1 MEIEKE
7 DLYHELE
14 IMRKIPHHPNVVDYL
29 GCCTQQGG
37 CHIWHHIQLS
47 IQAMISVEI
56 TIGSVDTFQWMLYF
70 WIKDPFYII
79 MEYVAGGNMQQYLR
93 KFRPSQQAT
102 NSEELVPPTAKDLKS
117 FALQISRGM
126 EHLSSLNVRTN

>member
-1 MEIEKE
+1 
-7 DLYHELE
+7 
-14 IMRKIPHHPNVVDYL
+14 
-29 GCCTQQGG
+29 
-37 CHIWHHIQLS
+37 
-47 IQAMISVEI
+47 MIFAEI

-70 WIKDPFYII
+70 WIEDPFYII

-126 EHLSSLNVRTN
+126 EHLSSLNVYTCITYFMFIERMLFEVTGTISG

>member
-1 MEIEKE
+1 
-7 DLYHELE
+7 
-14 IMRKIPHHPNVVDYL
+14 
-29 GCCTQQGG
+29 
-37 CHIWHHIQLS
+37 
-47 IQAMISVEI
+47 MIFAEI
-56 TIGSVDTFQWMLYF
+56 TIGSVDTFQWILYF
-70 WIKDPFYII
+70 WIEDPFYII

-126 EHLSSLNVRTN
+126 EHLSSLNVSTVQLYMYYLFYVHWTNAILYLLSTCEEVTGTINI

>member
-1 MEIEKE
+1 
-7 DLYHELE
+7 
-14 IMRKIPHHPNVVDYL
+14 
-29 GCCTQQGG
+29 
-37 CHIWHHIQLS
+37 
-47 IQAMISVEI
+47 MIFAEI
-56 TIGSVDTFQWMLYF
+56 TIGSVDTFQWILYF
-70 WIKDPFYII
+70 WIEDPFYII

-126 EHLSSLNVRTN
+126 EHLSSLNVSSVYYSCITYFMFIERMLFYTFWVIVKKSLVQLADKLKLSFFLYR

>member
-1 MEIEKE
+1 
-7 DLYHELE
+7 
-14 IMRKIPHHPNVVDYL
+14 
-29 GCCTQQGG
+29 
-37 CHIWHHIQLS
+37 
-47 IQAMISVEI
+47 MIFAEI
-56 TIGSVDTFQWMLYF
+56 TIGSVDTFQWILYF
-70 WIKDPFYII
+70 WIEDPFYII

-126 EHLSSLNVRTN
+126 EHLSSLNVSSVYYTCITYFMFIERMLFYTFWVLVKKSLVQLADKLKLSFFLYR

>member
-1 MEIEKE
+1 
-7 DLYHELE
+7 
-14 IMRKIPHHPNVVDYL
+14 
-29 GCCTQQGG
+29 
-37 CHIWHHIQLS
+37 
-47 IQAMISVEI
+47 MIFADI

-70 WIKDPFYII
+70 WIEDPFYII

-126 EHLSSLNVRTN
+126 EHLSSLNVSSVYYTCITYFMFIERKLFYTFWVLVKKSLVQLADKLKLSFFLYR

>member
-1 MEIEKE
+1 
-7 DLYHELE
+7 
-14 IMRKIPHHPNVVDYL
+14 
-29 GCCTQQGG
+29 
-37 CHIWHHIQLS
+37 
-47 IQAMISVEI
+47 MIFADI

-70 WIKDPFYII
+70 WIEDPFYII

-126 EHLSSLNVRTN
+126 EHLSSLNVSSVYYSCITYFMFIERMLFYTFWVIVKKSLVQLADKLKLSFFLYR

>member
-1 MEIEKE
+1 
-7 DLYHELE
+7 
-14 IMRKIPHHPNVVDYL
+14 
-29 GCCTQQGG
+29 
-37 CHIWHHIQLS
+37 
-47 IQAMISVEI
+47 MIFADI
-56 TIGSVDTFQWMLYF
+56 TIGSVDTFQWILYF
-70 WIKDPFYII
+70 WIEDPFYII

-126 EHLSSLNVRTN
+126 EHLSSLNVSSVYYSCITYFMFIERMLFYTFWVIVKKSLVQLADKLKLSFFLYR

>member
-1 MEIEKE
+1 
-7 DLYHELE
+7 
-14 IMRKIPHHPNVVDYL
+14 
-29 GCCTQQGG
+29 
-37 CHIWHHIQLS
+37 
-47 IQAMISVEI
+47 MIFADI

-70 WIKDPFYII
+70 WIEDPFYII

-126 EHLSSLNVRTN
+126 EHLSSLNVSSVYYTCITYFMFIERMLFYTFWVLVKKSLVQLADKLKLSFFLYR

>member
-1 MEIEKE
+1 
-7 DLYHELE
+7 
-14 IMRKIPHHPNVVDYL
+14 
-29 GCCTQQGG
+29 
-37 CHIWHHIQLS
+37 
-47 IQAMISVEI
+47 MIFAEI

-70 WIKDPFYII
+70 WIEDPFYII

-126 EHLSSLNVRTN
+126 EHLSSLNVSSVYYTSITYFMFIERMLFYTFWVLVKKSLVQLADKLKLSFFLYR

>member
-1 MEIEKE
+1 
-7 DLYHELE
+7 
-14 IMRKIPHHPNVVDYL
+14 
-29 GCCTQQGG
+29 
-37 CHIWHHIQLS
+37 
-47 IQAMISVEI
+47 MIFAEI

-70 WIKDPFYII
+70 WIEDPFYII

-126 EHLSSLNVRTN
+126 EHLSSLNVSSVYYTCITYFMFIERMLFYTFWVLVKKSLVQLADKLKLSFFLYR

>member
-1 MEIEKE
+1 
-7 DLYHELE
+7 
-14 IMRKIPHHPNVVDYL
+14 
-29 GCCTQQGG
+29 
-37 CHIWHHIQLS
+37 
-47 IQAMISVEI
+47 MIFAEI
-56 TIGSVDTFQWMLYF
+56 TIGSIDTFQWMLYF
-70 WIKDPFYII
+70 WIEDPFYII

-126 EHLSSLNVRTN
+126 EHLSSLNVYTCITYFMFIERMLFFTFWVIVKKSLVPLADNLKLSIFLYR

>member
-1 MEIEKE
+1 
-7 DLYHELE
+7 
-14 IMRKIPHHPNVVDYL
+14 
-29 GCCTQQGG
+29 
-37 CHIWHHIQLS
+37 
-47 IQAMISVEI
+47 MIFADI

-70 WIKDPFYII
+70 WIEDPFYII

-126 EHLSSLNVRTN
+126 EHLSSLNVYTCITYFMFIERMLFYTFWVIVKKSLVQLADKLKLSFFLYR

>member
-1 MEIEKE
+1 
-7 DLYHELE
+7 
-14 IMRKIPHHPNVVDYL
+14 
-29 GCCTQQGG
+29 
-37 CHIWHHIQLS
+37 
-47 IQAMISVEI
+47 MIFADI

-70 WIKDPFYII
+70 WIEDPFYII

-126 EHLSSLNVRTN
+126 EHLSSLNVSSVYYTSITYFMFIERMLFYTFWVLVKKSLVQLADKLKLSFFLYR

>member
-1 MEIEKE
+1 
-7 DLYHELE
+7 
-14 IMRKIPHHPNVVDYL
+14 
-29 GCCTQQGG
+29 
-37 CHIWHHIQLS
+37 
-47 IQAMISVEI
+47 MIFAEI
-56 TIGSVDTFQWMLYF
+56 TIGSVDTFQWILYF
-70 WIKDPFYII
+70 WIEDPFYII

-126 EHLSSLNVRTN
+126 EHLSSLNVSSVYYSCITYFMFIERMLFYTLWVLVKKSLVQLADKLKLSFFLYR

>member
-1 MEIEKE
+1 
-7 DLYHELE
+7 
-14 IMRKIPHHPNVVDYL
+14 
-29 GCCTQQGG
+29 
-37 CHIWHHIQLS
+37 
-47 IQAMISVEI
+47 MIFADI

-70 WIKDPFYII
+70 WIEDPFYII

-126 EHLSSLNVRTN
+126 EHLSSLNVSSVYYSCITYFMFIERMLFYTFWVLVKKSLVQLADKLKLSFFLYR

>member
-1 MEIEKE
+1 
-7 DLYHELE
+7 
-14 IMRKIPHHPNVVDYL
+14 
-29 GCCTQQGG
+29 
-37 CHIWHHIQLS
+37 
-47 IQAMISVEI
+47 MIFAEI

-70 WIKDPFYII
+70 WIEDPFYII

-126 EHLSSLNVRTN
+126 EHLSSLNVSSVQLYMYYLFYVHWTNAFLYLLSTCEEVTGTISG

>member
-1 MEIEKE
+1 
-7 DLYHELE
+7 
-14 IMRKIPHHPNVVDYL
+14 
-29 GCCTQQGG
+29 
-37 CHIWHHIQLS
+37 
-47 IQAMISVEI
+47 MIFAEI

-70 WIKDPFYII
+70 WIEDPFYII

-126 EHLSSLNVRTN
+126 EHLSSLNVSSVYYSCITYFMFIERMLFYTFWVLVKKSLVPLADKLKLSFFLYR

>member
-1 MEIEKE
+1 
-7 DLYHELE
+7 
-14 IMRKIPHHPNVVDYL
+14 
-29 GCCTQQGG
+29 
-37 CHIWHHIQLS
+37 
-47 IQAMISVEI
+47 MIFADI
-56 TIGSVDTFQWMLYF
+56 TIGSVDTCTFQWMLYF
-70 WIKDPFYII
+70 WIEDPFYII

-126 EHLSSLNVRTN
+126 EHLSSLNVSSVYYTCITYFMSIERMLFYTFWVIVKKSLVQLADKLKLSFFLYR

>member
-1 MEIEKE
+1 
-7 DLYHELE
+7 
-14 IMRKIPHHPNVVDYL
+14 
-29 GCCTQQGG
+29 
-37 CHIWHHIQLS
+37 
-47 IQAMISVEI
+47 MIFADI

-70 WIKDPFYII
+70 WIEDPFYII

-126 EHLSSLNVRTN
+126 EHLSSLNVSSVYYTCITYFMFIERMLFYTFWVIVKKSLVQLADKLKLSFFLYR

>member
-1 MEIEKE
+1 
-7 DLYHELE
+7 
-14 IMRKIPHHPNVVDYL
+14 
-29 GCCTQQGG
+29 
-37 CHIWHHIQLS
+37 
-47 IQAMISVEI
+47 MIFADI

-70 WIKDPFYII
+70 WIEDPFYII

-126 EHLSSLNVRTN
+126 EHMSSLNVSSVYYTCITYFMFIERMLFYTFWVLVKKSLVQLADKLKLSFFLYR

>member
-1 MEIEKE
+1 
-7 DLYHELE
+7 
-14 IMRKIPHHPNVVDYL
+14 
-29 GCCTQQGG
+29 
-37 CHIWHHIQLS
+37 
-47 IQAMISVEI
+47 MIFAEI
-56 TIGSVDTFQWMLYF
+56 TIGSVDTFQWILYF
-70 WIKDPFYII
+70 WIEDPFYII

-126 EHLSSLNVRTN
+126 EHLSSLNVSSVYYTCITYFMFIERMLFYTLWVLVKKSLVQLADKLKLSFFLYR

>member
-1 MEIEKE
+1 
-7 DLYHELE
+7 
-14 IMRKIPHHPNVVDYL
+14 
-29 GCCTQQGG
+29 
-37 CHIWHHIQLS
+37 
-47 IQAMISVEI
+47 MIFAEI

-70 WIKDPFYII
+70 WIEDPFYII

-126 EHLSSLNVRTN
+126 EHLSSLNVSSVYYSCITYFMFIERMLFYTFWVIVKKSLVQLADKLKLSFFLYR

>member
-1 MEIEKE
+1 
-7 DLYHELE
+7 
-14 IMRKIPHHPNVVDYL
+14 
-29 GCCTQQGG
+29 
-37 CHIWHHIQLS
+37 
-47 IQAMISVEI
+47 MIFADI
-56 TIGSVDTFQWMLYF
+56 TIGSVDTFQWMFYF
-70 WIKDPFYII
+70 WIEDPFYII

-126 EHLSSLNVRTN
+126 EHLSSLNVSSVYYSCITYFMFIERMLFYTFWVIVKKSLVQLADKLKLSFFLYR

>member
-1 MEIEKE
+1 
-7 DLYHELE
+7 
-14 IMRKIPHHPNVVDYL
+14 
-29 GCCTQQGG
+29 
-37 CHIWHHIQLS
+37 
-47 IQAMISVEI
+47 MIFAEI
-56 TIGSVDTFQWMLYF
+56 TIGSVDTFQWILYF
-70 WIKDPFYII
+70 WIEDPFYII

-126 EHLSSLNVRTN
+126 EHLSSLNVSSVYYTCITYFMFIERMLFIPFEYLWRSHWYN

>member
-1 MEIEKE
+1 
-7 DLYHELE
+7 
-14 IMRKIPHHPNVVDYL
+14 
-29 GCCTQQGG
+29 
-37 CHIWHHIQLS
+37 
-47 IQAMISVEI
+47 MIFAEI
-56 TIGSVDTFQWMLYF
+56 TIGSVDTFQWILYF
-70 WIKDPFYII
+70 WIEDPFYII

-126 EHLSSLNVRTN
+126 EHLSSLNVSSVYYTCITYFMFIERKLFYTFWVLVKKSLVQLADKLKLSFFLYR

>member
-1 MEIEKE
+1 
-7 DLYHELE
+7 
-14 IMRKIPHHPNVVDYL
+14 
-29 GCCTQQGG
+29 
-37 CHIWHHIQLS
+37 
-47 IQAMISVEI
+47 MIFAEI
-56 TIGSVDTFQWMLYF
+56 TIGSVDTFQWILYF
-70 WIKDPFYII
+70 WIEDPFYII

-126 EHLSSLNVRTN
+126 EHLSSLNVSSVYYTCITYFMSIERMLFYTFWVLVKKSLVQLADKLKLSFFLYR

>member
-1 MEIEKE
+1 
-7 DLYHELE
+7 
-14 IMRKIPHHPNVVDYL
+14 
-29 GCCTQQGG
+29 
-37 CHIWHHIQLS
+37 
-47 IQAMISVEI
+47 MIFANI

-70 WIKDPFYII
+70 WIEDPFYII

-126 EHLSSLNVRTN
+126 EHLSSLNVGSVYYTCITYFMFIERMLFYTFWVLVKKSLVQLADKLKLSFFLYR

>member
-1 MEIEKE
+1 
-7 DLYHELE
+7 
-14 IMRKIPHHPNVVDYL
+14 
-29 GCCTQQGG
+29 
-37 CHIWHHIQLS
+37 
-47 IQAMISVEI
+47 MIFAEI
-56 TIGSVDTFQWMLYF
+56 TIGSVDTFQWILNF
-70 WIKDPFYII
+70 WIEDPFYII

-126 EHLSSLNVRTN
+126 EHLSSLNVSSVYYTCITYFMFIERMLFYTFWVLVKKSLVPLADKLKLSFFLYR

>member
-1 MEIEKE
+1 
-7 DLYHELE
+7 
-14 IMRKIPHHPNVVDYL
+14 
-29 GCCTQQGG
+29 
-37 CHIWHHIQLS
+37 
-47 IQAMISVEI
+47 MIFADI
-56 TIGSVDTFQWMLYF
+56 TIGSVDTFQWILYF
-70 WIKDPFYII
+70 WIEDPFYII

-126 EHLSSLNVRTN
+126 EHLSSLNVSSVYYTCITYFMFIERMLFYAFWVLVKKSLVQLADKLKLSFFLYR

>member
-1 MEIEKE
+1 
-7 DLYHELE
+7 
-14 IMRKIPHHPNVVDYL
+14 
-29 GCCTQQGG
+29 
-37 CHIWHHIQLS
+37 
-47 IQAMISVEI
+47 MIFADI

-70 WIKDPFYII
+70 WIEDPFYII

-126 EHLSSLNVRTN
+126 EHLSSLNVSSVYYTCITYFMFIERKLFYTFWVLVKKSLVPLADKLKLSFFLYR

>member
-1 MEIEKE
+1 
-7 DLYHELE
+7 
-14 IMRKIPHHPNVVDYL
+14 
-29 GCCTQQGG
+29 
-37 CHIWHHIQLS
+37 
-47 IQAMISVEI
+47 MIFAEI

-70 WIKDPFYII
+70 WIEDPFYII

-126 EHLSSLNVRTN
+126 EHLSSLNVSSVYYTCITYFMFIERKLFYTFWVLVKKSLVQLADKLKLSFFLYR